1 MVDKRLKLDTTIE
14 KELHKLVNKVAEHTW
29 DFTHLYLRR
38 NGFEIDKQV
47 LETILNV
54 TKLGIMDGYQRQVS
68 FFHEGIKKALDEAI
82 PEVTAETAP
91 FTSKTSG
98 KVKEKSK
105 KTEAATS
112 PPKGKPGRKPSK
124 EPVQES
130 SDHFSIKLG

>member
-14 KELHKLVNKVAEHTW
+14 KELHKLIDKVAEHTW

-54 TKLGIMDGYQRQVS
+54 AKLGIMDGYQRQVN
-68 FFHEGIKKALDEAI
+68 FFHDGIRKALDEAI
-82 PEVTAETAP
+82 PEVTAETDP
-91 FTSKTSG
+91 FIPKTSE
-98 KVKEKSK
+98 KTKEKSK
-105 KTEAATS
+105 KTVTS
-112 PPKGKPGRKPSK
+112 PPKGKPGRKSSK
-124 EPVQES
+124 EQVQQS